1 MMQGYVNQI
10 KSIDG
15 DANVARVSLA
25 SRCGSRWI
33 GDDRGVAECQF
44 VIEHQAQ
51 AIAVGLKW

>member
-15 DANVARVSLA
+15 DANVAGIALA

-51 AIAVGLKW
+51 AISVVRKW